1 MSSGSFYRAFEE
13 KFRGDRAEI
22 TKRLEVYLPFVKPLL
37 DDGGTR
43 SIIDLGC
50 GRGEWLEL
58 MQSIGMVPHGV
69 DLDDGMLEDCFARNL
84 SAEKLDA
91 IACLKSL
98 PDESQAI
105 VSGFHIAEHL
115 HFEVLQTL
123 ISEALRVLRPGG
135 LLILETPNAEN
146 VSVGTLTFHMD
157 PTHNRPLPPGLL
169 SFLPRFYGYAR
180 AVVIRLQENGALRHS
195 GDVRLIDVFQGV
207 SPDYAVVAQ
216 KAAPNKFLQ
225 KFDGPFNADYGLT
238 LDTLSQRFEA
248 RLISTAEFEVRSRAT
263 NEAIAEASA
272 FLSGLK
278 SEFDRVRL
286 DLAQTQQEFDLLR
299 QEFDLLRQERDV
311 LREVIDNYQQ
321 RLMAVYKS
329 SSWRI
334 TAPFRK
340 TMGAIRRLRHGHNTV
355 ILDTK
360 IFIANVLRRLIRFA
374 VARPTL
380 RRVAVRFLSW
390 SPRTTDWLKRLIVPG
405 PVEQSGHFHHR
416 IDHADLSPHA
426 KRIFE
431 KFKSATER

>member
-13 KFRGDRAEI
+13 KFRGDRTEI
-22 TKRLEVYLPFVKPLL
+22 AKRLEVYLPFVKPLR
-37 DDGGTR
+37 DDGGAR
-43 SIIDLGC
+43 RVIDLGC

-58 MQSIGMVPHGV
+58 MQSIGMIPHGV

-115 HFEVLQTL
+115 HFEVLQML
-123 ISEALRVLRPGG
+123 ISESLRVLRPGG

-180 AVVIRLQENGALRHS
+180 TVVIRLQENGALRQS
-195 GDVRLIDVFQGV
+195 GDVHLIDVLQGV

-225 KFDGPFNADYGLT
+225 KFDGPFNADYGIT

-248 RLISTAEFEVRSRAT
+248 RLTSAAV
-263 NEAIAEASA
+263 AEASV
-272 FLSGLK
+272 FMSGLK
-278 SEFDRVRL
+278 SEFDRL
-286 DLAQTQQEFDLLR
+286 QQEFDLAR
-299 QEFDLLRQERDV
+299 RERDV
-311 LREVIDNYQQ
+311 LHEQIDNYQQ
-321 RLMAVYKS
+321 RLTAVYKS
-329 SSWRI
+329 SSWRVM
-334 TAPFRK
+334 APFRK
-340 TMGAIRRLRHGHNTV
+340 VMGTIRRLRHGNRSV
-355 ILDTK
+355 VLDIK
-360 IFIANVLRRLIRFA
+360 IFIATILRQFIRFA

-380 RRVAVRFLSW
+380 RRVAVRFLSR

-405 PVEQSGHFHHR
+405 PVEQSGHFDHR

>member
-1 MSSGSFYRAFEE
+1 MSSGLFYRAFEE

-22 TKRLEVYLPFVKPLL
+22 AKRLEVYLPFVKPLL

-43 SIIDLGC
+43 RVIDLGC

-58 MQSIGMVPHGV
+58 MQSIGMIPHGV

-115 HFEVLQTL
+115 HFEVLQKL
-123 ISEALRVLRPGG
+123 ISESLRVLRPGG

-180 AVVIRLQENGALRHS
+180 AVAIRLQENGALRQS
-195 GDVRLIDVFQGV
+195 GDVHLIDVFQGV

-216 KAAPNKFLQ
+216 KAAPSKFLQ

-238 LDTLSQRFEA
+238 LDVLSQRFEA
-248 RLISTAEFEVRSRAT
+248 RLISAAEFEVRSQAT
-263 NEAIAEASA
+263 DEAIANASV
-272 FLSGLK
+272 SISELK
-278 SEFDRVRL
+278 SEFDRVRQ
-286 DLAQTQQEFDLLR
+286 DLARIQQEFDLLR
-299 QEFDLLRQERDV
+299 KEKDV
-311 LREVIDNYQQ
+311 LREEIDNYQQ
-321 RLMAVYKS
+321 RLMDVYKS
-329 SSWRI
+329 SSWRLM
-334 TAPFRK
+334 APFRK
-340 TMGAIRRLRHGHNTV
+340 TMGTLRRLRHAHQTV
-355 ILDTK
+355 ILNIK
-360 IFIANVLRRLIRFA
+360 IFIADILRRFIRFA

-380 RRVAVRFLSW
+380 RRVAVRLLSW
-390 SPRTTDWLKRLIVPG
+390 SPRTTDRLKRLIVPG
-405 PVEQSGHFHHR
+405 PVEQSGHFDHR